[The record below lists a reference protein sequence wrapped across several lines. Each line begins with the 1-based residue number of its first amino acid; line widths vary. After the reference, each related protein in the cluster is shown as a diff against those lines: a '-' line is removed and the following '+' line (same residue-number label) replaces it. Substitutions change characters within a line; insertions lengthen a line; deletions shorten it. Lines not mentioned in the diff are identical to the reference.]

1 MTEEVQLLRDYQTS
15 HMPLVAYLKMMGNQ
29 ITDVKAD
36 GRRGIFTFKHVPRQQ
51 LIDFNTSHARVEP
64 NEFAEKMSQL
74 TQTAKRVTQEY
85 GA

>member
-1 MTEEVQLLRDYQTS
+1 MSEEIQLIRDYQTS
-15 HMPLVAYLKMMGNQ
+15 HMPLIAYLKMRGNE
-29 ITDVKAD
+29 ISDVKAD
-36 GRRGIFTFKHVPRQQ
+36 GRRGIFIFKCVPRQQ
-51 LIDFNTSHARVEP
+51 LIDFNTGKATVEP